1 MKIKLLLIIASIT
14 FFTACDKR
22 NEPEIIDPNKIK
34 LNEVVHDTL
43 TSEQLKKITKIHS
56 TFAGVDTSSLENVI
70 TDFKRDLNPDNEIEI
85 WLQMANAYESYMKG
99 KSKTL
104 EQKKEIY
111 KLILSRSMM
120 SSEEVLKNLELK
132 EISRPEAIEIL
143 SHYRE
148 NPIPIRVY
156 EK

>member
-1 MKIKLLLIIASIT
+1 MKIKLLLIIISII
-14 FFTACDKR
+14 FLTACNER
-22 NEPEIIDPNKIK
+22 NELKTIDPNKIK

-43 TSEQLKKITKIHS
+43 TSEQIKKITKIHS
-56 TFAGVDTSSLENVI
+56 IFKEVDTTSLENVI
-70 TDFKRDLNPDNEIEI
+70 TNFKRDLNPNSEIDI
-85 WLQMANAYESYMKG
+85 WLQMANAYESYMSG
-99 KSKTL
+99 KNRTL

-120 SSEEVLKNLELK
+120 SSEEVLENLELK
-132 EISRPEAIEIL
+132 EMSQPEAKEVL